1 MEQKIDNTS
10 VVRQEFVTDIRRI
23 INDARAN
30 AVRSVDFCRVQ
41 MYWHLGKRILEEEQQ
56 GKARADYGTYLIRNL
71 AKAIEP
77 EYGSGF
83 GVRQLE
89 QARQFYRIYPIAN
102 TLRSQ
107 LNWSQYRR
115 LIQIEDPDKR
125 EYYELESVNNA
136 WTARETG
143 RQIDSLLYERLLAS
157 NDKDAVLA
165 VARKERIPETP
176 QEIIKQPAVLEFLGL
191 KREAAYYEK
200 DIEQAIITHIAEF
213 MLEMGKGFS
222 FVARQKRIL
231 LEDDEFF
238 IDLVFYNRLLRSFVL
253 IELKT
258 GELTHQDLGQLQMY
272 VNYYDRYERLPNE
285 NHTIG
290 ILLCTRKNDTLVRTT
305 LPEDNKTILASEYK
319 LYLPTEQQLI
329 DEVNEVKAQLRR
341 KENES
346 VEEK

>member
-1 MEQKIDNTS
+1 M
-10 VVRQEFVTDIRRI
+10 
-23 INDARAN
+23 
-30 AVRSVDFCRVQ
+30 
-41 MYWHLGKRILEEEQQ
+41 
-56 GKARADYGTYLIRNL
+56 
-71 AKAIEP
+71 
-77 EYGSGF
+77 
-83 GVRQLE
+83 
-89 QARQFYRIYPIAN
+89 
-102 TLRSQ
+102 
-107 LNWSQYRR
+107 NWSQYRR

-213 MLEMGKGFS
+213 MLEMGKGFF

-238 IDLVFYNRLLRSFVL
+238 VDLVFYNRLLRSFVL

-272 VNYYDRYERLPNE
+272 VNYYDRYERLPDE

-329 DEVNEVKAQLRR
+329 NEVNEVKEQLRR

-346 VEEK
+346 IEEK